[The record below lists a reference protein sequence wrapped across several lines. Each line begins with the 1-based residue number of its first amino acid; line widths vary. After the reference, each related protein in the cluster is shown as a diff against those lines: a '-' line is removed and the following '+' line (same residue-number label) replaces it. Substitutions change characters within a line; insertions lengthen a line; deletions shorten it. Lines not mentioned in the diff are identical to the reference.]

1 MTTTETHLDELDAIQ
16 QETRFSL
23 GLDNGKSP
31 FRAEA
36 HPHIG
41 EGGATTAYYQNAQL
55 VGLASRVRDDLNRT
69 ILVCVDL
76 RSNNEVCR
84 EAASKKQP

>member
-1 MTTTETHLDELDAIQ
+1 MKLTYEVFVDELDAIL
-16 QETRFSL
+16 QETRWSL
-23 GLDNGKSP
+23 GLDTGKSP
-31 FRAEA
+31 FRSEA

-69 ILVCVDL
+69 ILVCV
-76 RSNNEVCR
+76 SFC
-84 EAASKKQP
+84 